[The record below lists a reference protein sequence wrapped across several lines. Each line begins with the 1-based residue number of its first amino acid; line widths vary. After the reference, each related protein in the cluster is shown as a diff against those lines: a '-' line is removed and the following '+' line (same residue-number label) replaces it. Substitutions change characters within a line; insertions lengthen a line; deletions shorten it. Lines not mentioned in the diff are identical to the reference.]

1 MCLIFGSFCEDCF
14 FYFKTTCTWKT
25 TVLSDILCACL
36 YYVVLINV
44 FIKITFSKLPKAF
57 FLLFFFAECVVEH
70 KQPTHFSWE
79 NEVES
84 IWLMS
89 QINFLLVHL
98 VLFFIQ
104 LKIYLS
110 VQQSADMAHQLC
122 SYWDRWS
129 YNDVNEHWSGFD
141 SHWTLGYTVSCRC
154 ICLNYRSCI

>member
-1 MCLIFGSFCEDCF
+1 MLVYVCNVQEFVDECTLLVYSTSTLANISMLEVQTFGVRWGSDRQEKTGGERLSLCTWGESSSSELTGTLSYRLESEMCLIFGSFCEDCF

-84 IWLMS
+84 I
-89 QINFLLVHL
+89 
-98 VLFFIQ
+98 
-104 LKIYLS
+104 
-110 VQQSADMAHQLC
+110 
-122 SYWDRWS
+122 
-129 YNDVNEHWSGFD
+129 
-141 SHWTLGYTVSCRC
+141 
-154 ICLNYRSCI
+154 